1 MKIIRFFS
9 LVLSLSCGSS
19 YAAVVPLDSHVRS
32 IISDSGLES
41 LVTVRAANASG
52 ISVNH
57 FSEFDV
63 EDQALK
69 LINVGPSP
77 AELIVLMADD
87 FLLKNTIEVV
97 GPETDVLL
105 VGRQSNSTITCGHC
119 RFENALRV
127 GLVVA
132 ETENTLSE
140 SINDIGEFSSSSALS
155 GTIAINNLA
164 APGAIAV
171 DIMAANVT
179 TQGMLTTHQ
188 AGSRHPVEGYV
199 ADVNGSLDI
208 GSGGIN
214 IMLGDMT
221 WDYNSGA
228 VLALNSKGSYTLNGN
243 VEASSFSVVASG
255 PLVLN
260 TSVDTNSDLIS
271 ALSYKGNT
279 YIPDER
285 IAVQVFGSD
294 QHMLSVK
301 GDQSSSGDVSF
312 KSAGSLSLDSIH
324 TDINAKSVTLIAG
337 THLTNLSY
345 IKTEELIDVAGY
357 QVVNEGDLL
366 SKKQVNVWSEQQMS
380 NQYGG
385 LISADEVTL
394 TSMHQIV
401 RNGSRTPYISR
412 ESENNYFLNHSIDQ
426 ALYLSSDQLG
436 TFYLLEEPVLR
447 SGSSLGVMAVDNS
460 AKIIANSLVVNAA
473 AFENINP
480 YYSKSKNSQGEFLL
494 NKKYVGQVQVST
506 EKSLTIHA
514 KNYVKNSSA
523 HLAVN
528 QFDGIMEIKTGLLT
542 NERYRTVNGLVK
554 NTSYAQDSHSETDTL
569 GFHTQTLAY
578 SPPGVITT
586 MGNINVTTSQGIVN
600 NTAYVEVF
608 GNAKI
613 RSPIIND
620 IGLEHQGVN
629 ESTTATTTYYYPP
642 DSWSE
647 TTGVDRFSHVENTVT
662 EELSVPSELDSL
674 FFVHGSLEADAS
686 LGWFKNHKPFD
697 FFVEQAIANT
707 VNAVQDSLL
716 SFNNRDSNIFDY
728 VTATSNSTV
737 EDAKQSGVISID
749 GKVEEEF
756 SLVEKLEEI
765 YNSALS
771 AIADFFNEQDWWN

>member
-188 AGSRHPVEGYV
+188 AGGRHPVEGYV

-228 VLALNSKGSYTLNGN
+228 VLALNSKGSYTLNGY

-401 RNGSRTPYISR
+401 RNGSRTPYISK
-412 ESENNYFLNHSIDQ
+412 ESENNYFLDNSIDQ
-426 ALYLSSDQLG
+426 ALNLSSNKLG
-436 TFYLLEEPVLR
+436 TFYLLEKSVL
-447 SGSSLGVMAVDNS
+447 STGSSLGVMAVDNS
-460 AKIIANSLVVNAA
+460 AKIIANSLVINAA

-480 YYSKSKNSQGEFLL
+480 YYSKSKNSQSEFLL
-494 NKKYVGQVQVST
+494 NTKYVGQVQVST

-528 QFDGIMEIKTGLLT
+528 QFDGLMEIRTGLLT
-542 NERYRTVNGLVK
+542 NERYRTVNSLVK
-554 NTSYAQDSHSETDTL
+554 NTDYSQSSSSETDTL

-578 SPPGVITT
+578 SPPGIITT
-586 MGNINVTTSQGIVN
+586 MGNINITASQGVVN
-600 NTAYVEVF
+600 NTAYVEIF
-608 GNAKI
+608 GDAKI
-613 RSPIIND
+613 HSPIIND
-620 IGLEHQGVN
+620 IGLEHQGID
-629 ESTTATTTYYYPP
+629 ESRTTTTTYYYPP
-642 DSWSE
+642 DQWSE
-647 TTGVDRFSHVENTVT
+647 TTGIDRFERTENTVL

-707 VNAVQDSLL
+707 VNTVQDSLSIL
-716 SFNNRDSNIFDY
+716 NNRNSNIFDY
-728 VTATSNSTV
+728 ITATSNSTT
-737 EDAKQSGVISID
+737 EEAKQSGVISID
-749 GKVEEEF
+749 GNGHKEF

-771 AIADFFNEQDWWN
+771 AIADFFDEQDWWN